1 MLSFTNVNF
10 SESIWW
16 REIKMWFSHSGGHDL
31 SGLPVL
37 AKSKGSANVHANV
50 NVNMM
55 QLYARHIIYIPVC
68 WAFFCKHPRTKLP
81 KLLEHLWTWSL
92 RKYVNQHQCYL
103 QSLLLQEYFSL
114 LFICG
119 SPQLMAH
126 SGFSLVSGQIFVRTN
141 LRPLKFFEKFYNW
154 GKSRLP

>member
-1 MLSFTNVNF
+1 MLLVFYFYNAKWCLVMYSYMIESMINIWNIPWILKITFFLSVRLNYSFVV
-10 SESIWW
+10 S
-16 REIKMWFSHSGGHDL
+16 
-31 SGLPVL
+31 
-37 AKSKGSANVHANV
+37 AKGN
-50 NVNMM
+50 
-55 QLYARHIIYIPVC
+55 HIIYIPVC

-154 GKSRLP
+154 GKSRLG